1 MDAEKWQVPSRVC
14 PIRKAEGSFDKS
26 GQGQRTM
33 TFTFPKSALP
43 DKPTLLQR
51 MNRDMAASE
60 QRAKLRSLYRKAR
73 ESEKAEADRIRQVWR
88 AEAEAEQA
96 ELKAMEQEVEA
107 ERQEEQAALL
117 ASLPDEPPPP
127 ECDAETLAWYDS
139 LKDLLSD
146 EDE

>member
-1 MDAEKWQVPSRVC
+1 
-14 PIRKAEGSFDKS
+14 
-26 GQGQRTM
+26 M
-33 TFTFPKSALP
+33 TFTFPRSALP

-60 QRAKLRSLYRKAR
+60 QRAKLRTLYRKVL
-73 ESEKAEADRIRQVWR
+73 ESEKAEADQILSMWR
-88 AEAEAEQA
+88 AEAEARTA
-96 ELKAMEQEVEA
+96 ERKAREREAEA
-107 ERQEEQAALL
+107 ERQADQAALL

-127 ECDAETLAWYDS
+127 ECDAETRAWYDS